1 MAVLLLLG
9 LPVITWV
16 VMVITIV
23 LLWGVASWA
32 LYRTLTKEEHKL
44 ELLQDQDNLE
54 TYSPQSMRE
63 LREWVQDHPAD
74 PLADDARERYNDCV
88 ETLRKI
94 DQTFYD
100 WSEAEINDL
109 EKLSA

>member
-1 MAVLLLLG
+1 MNTPLLLG

-32 LYRTLTKEEHKL
+32 LYRTLTDEERKL
-44 ELLQDQDNLE
+44 ELLQEQDTLE
-54 TYSPQSMRE
+54 TYSPESLRE
-63 LREWVQDHPAD
+63 LREWVQNHPTD

-88 ETLRKI
+88 ETLHE
-94 DQTFYD
+94 TNESFYD
-100 WSEAEINDL
+100 WSETEIENL
-109 EKLSA
+109 EKLSD